1 MAAAIWLAPRARI
14 GTQQWR
20 RTPFLFVSV
29 RGDFERPAVLREV
42 RRLADFLRAQP
53 GVDSAWSVADLFF
66 GIALGGGDVS
76 RVPETSG
83 AIGVLL
89 DQARG
94 DPAVALELAPDH
106 REGLVIARFD
116 DDPPADRLAIYDRLE
131 HYLRTELRSALIEVD
146 LSDPHLPLATR
157 LLGKGVLAG
166 DARER
171 IVRICARSGRPL
183 NDGEVASVERFTRQ
197 AAVLPAADPDKLKL
211 EIATVLRELLQG
223 GRAPGALA
231 LSAGGAHAARRRDR
245 QRQRRR
251 RHRRPAPHAGGV
263 PGRAAGRGARD
274 RARGRDAAAPG
285 ICSPARR
292 RSD

>member
-1 MAAAIWLAPRARI
+1 M
-14 GTQQWR
+14 
-20 RTPFLFVSV
+20 SV

-76 RVPETSG
+76 RVPETPG

-106 REGLVIARFD
+106 REGLVVARFD
-116 DDPPADRLAIYDRLE
+116 DDPPADRLAIHDRLE

-146 LSDPHLPLATR
+146 LVDPHLPLATR

-183 NDGEVASVERFTRQ
+183 NDGEIASVG
-197 AAVLPAADPDKLKL
+197 AVH
-211 EIATVLRELLQG
+211 
-223 GRAPGALA
+223 APG
-231 LSAGGAHAARRRDR
+231 GGAC
-245 QRQRRR
+245 
-251 RHRRPAPHAGGV
+251 RPRISTSSSWRSPRSCAISCRAGT
-263 PGRAAGRGARD
+263 RRGAHRAHGGASARGSRD
-274 RARGRDAAAPG
+274 EIGSASVDASIDDLRRTLAAHLGAQLGEERVTRARGGDAAAPRV
-285 ICSPARR
+285 CSPARR